1 MKWRVEKNRAVLL
14 GLKCWVSVFE
24 KACTSPIWNAAN
36 EATLCTSCARV
47 DPGERAAPCHFS
59 PSYIQNVFFLPWFI
73 LQQINKSSR
82 FLHSAPQSYNWHRT
96 RSQFWVFI
104 RTSVNT
110 AHVDGEHPQQQK
122 TMTHFLKNNRSPKQ
136 TILRRFPEKRVNSL
150 YLEIKLHTTIILS
163 SMDVEHNGHH
173 WWMLGLNIYASIQI
187 PIVAATNGMLLLF
200 RVNLQ
205 DPSDPSQVLVLIFV
219 LANMQRL
226 WLYSLILAPS
236 HSMCC
241 HWWTPTGWRS
251 NGTMHL
257 LLTWFS
263 PK

>member
-59 PSYIQNVFFLPWFI
+59 PSYIQ
-73 LQQINKSSR
+73 
-82 FLHSAPQSYNWHRT
+82 SYNRHRT
-96 RSQFWVFI
+96 RSPFWGFI

-136 TILRRFPEKRVNSL
+136 TILRSFPGKRVNSL
-150 YLEIKLHTTIILS
+150 YFEIKLHTTIILS
-163 SMDVEHNGHH
+163 SMDVDHNGHH
-173 WWMLGLNIYASIQI
+173 WWMPG
-187 PIVAATNGMLLLF
+187 
-200 RVNLQ
+200 
-205 DPSDPSQVLVLIFV
+205 
-219 LANMQRL
+219 ANMPIFMHQFRFP
-226 WLYSLILAPS
+226 SLQPHI
-236 HSMCC
+236 HQY
-241 HWWTPTGWRS
+241 
-251 NGTMHL
+251 
-257 LLTWFS
+257 
-263 PK
+263 